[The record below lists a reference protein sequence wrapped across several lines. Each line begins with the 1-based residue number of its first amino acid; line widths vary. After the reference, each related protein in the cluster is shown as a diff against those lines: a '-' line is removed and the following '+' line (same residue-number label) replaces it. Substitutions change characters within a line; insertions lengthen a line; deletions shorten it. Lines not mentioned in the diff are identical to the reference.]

1 MFHFLFQRKRFFL
14 FLLLGILCV
23 SLVTLGA
30 DKNRQQFPAVK
41 AFQTFFSYPLD
52 LSMWCVKAITGTW
65 HRYIYLVHSEKRN
78 EALQQEIN
86 FLSLENQ
93 QLREHLHENQRLR
106 ALLDFKQHLSYKML
120 PAEIIGRDPSS
131 WFKTIIINKGHRS
144 GVQPG
149 SGVVSP
155 KGVVGT
161 VIETTPHSSSVL
173 LITDQNST
181 IDVLIQRTRVR
192 GILEGQTEKSCK
204 VNYVVKNEDIQ
215 INDAVI
221 TSGLNAVFPA
231 GIFVG
236 SVIET
241 NNNPDGFFR
250 YITVAPAVDFSK
262 ITEVLVVLMKEPEP
276 GKEKND

>member
-1 MFHFLFQRKRFFL
+1 M
-14 FLLLGILCV
+14 V
-23 SLVTLGA
+23 
-30 DKNRQQFPAVK
+30 D
-41 AFQTFFSYPLD
+41 
-52 LSMWCVKAITGTW
+52 
-65 HRYIYLVHSEKRN
+65 SEKRSA
-78 EALQQEIN
+78 ALQQEIN

-106 ALLDFKQHLSYKML
+106 ALLDFKRQLSYKML
-120 PAEIIGRDPSS
+120 PAQIIGRDPSS

-192 GILEGQTEKSCK
+192 GILEGLTENSCR

-215 INDAVI
+215 INDDVI
-221 TSGLNAVFPA
+221 TSGLNAIFPA
-231 GIFVG
+231 GVFIGTVVKTD
-236 SVIET
+236 S
-241 NNNPDGFFR
+241 NPDGFFR
-250 YITVAPAVDFSK
+250 HIAVAPAVDFSK
-262 ITEVLVVLMKEPEP
+262 ITEVLVVLAEQPDPE
-276 GKEKND
+276 KEKND